1 VTPVAISAQDSAD
14 EVVAVA
20 VVDVET
26 AVDAMASVAVVVD
39 VAADEEDAMVMAA
52 KRRGSP

>member
-26 AVDAMASVAVVVD
+26 AVDAMASVAVVAD

-52 KRRGSP
+52 RRRGSP

>member
-14 EVVAVA
+14 EVVVVA

>member
-39 VAADEEDAMVMAA
+39 VAVDEEDVMAMA
-52 KRRGSP
+52 ARRRGSP